1 MGVGRTYLTMS
12 KQYYVLKLFEP
23 ATPGFCSSDKIYIGT
38 EDELRAV
45 AIRMLET
52 GDYCESAKA
61 IFEYFRGNK
70 AATHNLYREIP
81 ILEPVEYKSELT
93 TQVGETVQEHLNCW
107 QWPYVMRFDSGI
119 IHQVIIKYEKKYYR
133 CTRVWLKNLSYETV
147 SGHWEKLIDRF
158 WGNAFVLDVT
168 NGIGKDTTFNN
179 ILYVTEE
186 SYARLCDA
194 VESLGKADLFKFK
207 AIYDEVFGD
216 G

>member
-119 IHQVIIKYEKKYYR
+119 IHQVIIKYEKKYYYGR
-133 CTRVWLKNLSYETV
+133 KQTKKEMLKLASE
-147 SGHWEKLIDRF
+147 
-158 WGNAFVLDVT
+158 A
-168 NGIGKDTTFNN
+168 
-179 ILYVTEE
+179 
-186 SYARLCDA
+186 
-194 VESLGKADLFKFK
+194 ADLLIKIKKTDKSNIAPTNPVSSTIIEKIKSDSENGKKRYFCLELKIPTPNQFPSP
-207 AIYDEVFGD
+207 IE
-216 G
+216 